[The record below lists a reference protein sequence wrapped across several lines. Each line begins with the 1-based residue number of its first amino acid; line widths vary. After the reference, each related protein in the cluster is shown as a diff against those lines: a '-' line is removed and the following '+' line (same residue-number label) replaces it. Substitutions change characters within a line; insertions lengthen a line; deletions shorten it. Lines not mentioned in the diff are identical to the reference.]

1 MHTFGYI
8 LFNLIARLDTI
19 STSAHVITT
28 FCLLSH
34 TVWQCGASLHTQL
47 SVNMCSGFVFV
58 VWPTRKVS
66 AVTTNYS
73 RWSISAVWWEKNN
86 PVSSVYFGSFGKLP
100 ETAVV
105 HTTWVSGAAW
115 RAHGEK
121 DQVQLRGGESFYL
134 FASVQQR
141 STEILSLHLDPPGG
155 LPTPRARSEPNAHGM
170 NGMLVEGEAQASAGE
185 LCMEPAAGKTARWL
199 WPSL

>member
-8 LFNLIARLDTI
+8 LFNFITRLDTI

-73 RWSISAVWWEKNN
+73 RRSISAVWWEKNN
-86 PVSSVYFGSFGKLP
+86 PRFISVPLRNFLRQRWFTPRGSRGQPEGPTEKRTKFSLEEVNLSTCSLP
-100 ETAVV
+100 CN
-105 HTTWVSGAAW
+105 SAA
-115 RAHGEK
+115 
-121 DQVQLRGGESFYL
+121 
-134 FASVQQR
+134 
-141 STEILSLHLDPPGG
+141 ILSLHLDPPGG